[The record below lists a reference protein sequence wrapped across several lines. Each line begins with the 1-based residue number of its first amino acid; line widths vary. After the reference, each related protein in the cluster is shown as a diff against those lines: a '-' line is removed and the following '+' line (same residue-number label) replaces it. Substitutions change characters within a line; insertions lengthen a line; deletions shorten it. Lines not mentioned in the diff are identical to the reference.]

1 LLQQLIA
8 IVVPWTSMIAS
19 SEENHHMTTRH
30 KAAAAFVVAAVALG
44 IGGGIVAT
52 HAMGNATPPSP
63 AVQGPVADLPEP
75 GDVPDGP
82 GE

>member
-1 LLQQLIA
+1 
-8 IVVPWTSMIAS
+8 VKENREMIA
-19 SEENHHMTTRH
+19 RH
-30 KAAAAFVVAAVALG
+30 KIAAAVAVTAVILG

-52 HAMGNATPPSP
+52 HALGGATPPSP
-63 AVQGPVADLPEP
+63 AVQGPNNGPVVDLPEP